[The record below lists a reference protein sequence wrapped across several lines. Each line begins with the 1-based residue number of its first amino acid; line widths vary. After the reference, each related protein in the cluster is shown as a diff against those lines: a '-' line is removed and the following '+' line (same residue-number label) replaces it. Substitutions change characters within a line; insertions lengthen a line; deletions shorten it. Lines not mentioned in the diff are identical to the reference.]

1 MDDLGATVMQSNKTD
16 KIEVVIGL
24 ESNQLMISKF
34 NLEMLWQTKDYSDHE
49 INLLELQL
57 VD

>member
-24 ESNQLMISKF
+24 ESNRLMISKF
-34 NLEMLWQTKDYSDHE
+34 NLEIHWQTKDYSDHE
-49 INLLELQL
+49 ISLLELQL

>member
-1 MDDLGATVMQSNKTD
+1 MQSNKTD

-24 ESNQLMISKF
+24 ESNRLMISKF
-34 NLEMLWQTKDYSDHE
+34 NLEIHWQTKDYSDHE
-49 INLLELQL
+49 ISLLELQL